1 MAGTRT
7 VHGHPGRTSLI
18 DRVGNCETVDHLKNV
33 VRDILQVV
41 SLRGDVEDGAGKT
54 QIKLDK
60 NLPMQG
66 SPIIPRV
73 IAMPTTSGA
82 AVNPSTDASGA
93 ISQDLPQLSP
103 TVSGTAVPQVQM
115 CIRAFNNYQFTTG
128 STLLNSVAYAPR
140 IPSQE
145 LHVTVNVGG
154 KTMYG
159 RIPLMDNPDEGVPKP
174 LIGYSGNALTTDLKC
189 DALLQMHNDL
199 VQSLLKYGVLRPVE
213 RLSSDRLVYTL
224 PS

>member
-1 MAGTRT
+1 MASTRT
-7 VHGHPGRTSLI
+7 VQGHPGRTSLV

-33 VRDILQVV
+33 VRDLLQAV
-41 SLRGDVEDGAGKT
+41 SFRSDGEDGTGKT

-60 NLPMQG
+60 NIPTGG

-73 IAMPTTSGA
+73 IAMPSTSGA

-103 TVSGTAVPQVQM
+103 AAAGAVAPQVQM
-115 CIRAFNNYQFTTG
+115 CIRAFNNYQYTTA
-128 STLLNSVAYAPR
+128 STVLNSVAYAPR

-174 LIGYSGNALTTDLKC
+174 LIGYGGNALTTDLKC

-213 RLSSDRLVYTL
+213 RLSSDKIIYTL

>member
-1 MAGTRT
+1 MASTRT

-33 VRDILQVV
+33 VRDLLQAV
-41 SLRGDVEDGAGKT
+41 SFRGEVEDGAGKT

-66 SPIIPRV
+66 SPIITRV
-73 IAMPTTSGA
+73 IAIPTTYQA
-82 AVNPSTDASGA
+82 QPNPSTDASGA
-93 ISQDLPQLSP
+93 ISQNLPQLNP
-103 TVSGTAVPQVQM
+103 ATTGAVAPQVQM
-115 CIRAFNNYQFTTG
+115 CIRAFNNYQYTSG
-128 STLLNSVAYAPR
+128 STLLNSVAYAAR

-145 LHVTVNVGG
+145 LHLTVNVGG

-159 RIPLMDNPDEGVPKP
+159 RIPLMDNPDEGVPTP

-189 DALLQMHNDL
+189 DALLQMHNDI
-199 VQSLLKYGVLRPVE
+199 VQSLLKYGVFRAVE
-213 RLSSDRLVYTL
+213 RLGSDQLVYTL